1 MPYTR
6 EGAIKVSD
14 HWIRSPLLNINNACQ
29 VCHHFPE
36 SELQARVDVIQDRNH
51 KLLTRAEEAT
61 TSLIRAIAVA
71 IKNGATDTRL
81 AAARELHRKAQW
93 RVDFV
98 NAENSM
104 GFHAP
109 QEAARILGEAID
121 YARQGE
127 LEITRQTPQAPVD
140 STGVLK

>member
-1 MPYTR
+1 M
-6 EGAIKVSD
+6 
-14 HWIRSPLLNINNACQ
+14 LNINNACQ

-36 SELQARVDVIQDRNH
+36 TEIKARVDIIQDRNH
-51 KLLTRAEEAT
+51 KLMLRAEDAIVA
-61 TSLIRAIAVA
+61 LINA
-71 IKNGATDTRL
+71 IKDAGKAGATDEQL
-81 AAARELHRKAQW
+81 KPARELHRKAQW
-93 RVDFV
+93 RVDFI

-127 LEITRQTPQAPVD
+127 LEVRKLTAT
-140 STGVLK
+140 K